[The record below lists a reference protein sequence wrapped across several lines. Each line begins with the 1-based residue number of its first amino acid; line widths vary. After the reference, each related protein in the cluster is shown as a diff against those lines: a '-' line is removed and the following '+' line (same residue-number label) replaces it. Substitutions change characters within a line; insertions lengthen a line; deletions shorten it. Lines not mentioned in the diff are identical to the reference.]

1 MFLFS
6 VKFNLRTYVLELN
19 YYCCNNIVLMADD
32 ERSQNHEAQHANCS
46 NMAVACVCD
55 SRNACSTL
63 EHSIT
68 NNKTSGRKVTTPSN
82 GYIKH
87 NYDENNQIHVVN
99 DNVSAFGR
107 GDSSHSTHES
117 ECQSKDSETTVSD
130 VSYQE
135 KTTSKIETS
144 CCKVDSDSVH
154 NCYDSTGPC
163 AATHSVDSVTNQ
175 LSQTSLSDSSA
186 SSSVSKD
193 VHLGIE
199 YVVYESEL
207 QMPDIMRLI
216 TKDLSE
222 PYSIYTYRYFIHNWP
237 KLCFLASIICAQ

>member
-1 MFLFS
+1 
-6 VKFNLRTYVLELN
+6 
-19 YYCCNNIVLMADD
+19 MADE

-46 NMAVACVCD
+46 NMAVSCD
-55 SRNACSTL
+55 SRNSCGTL

-68 NNKTSGRKVTTPSN
+68 NNKTSGRKVATQSN

-87 NYDENNQIHVVN
+87 NYDENKLIHAVN
-99 DNVSAFGR
+99 ENASGFRKADVSCSTES
-107 GDSSHSTHES
+107 DS
-117 ECQSKDSETTVSD
+117 QSKDPGTTAFD

-135 KTTSKIETS
+135 KIESKVETS
-144 CCKVDSDSVH
+144 CCKVEPDNVH
-154 NCYDSTGPC
+154 NCCDGTELS
-163 AATHSVDSVTNQ
+163 AATNYVDGITDQ
-175 LSQTSLSDSSA
+175 LSHSSLSDSTTTLTA
-186 SSSVSKD
+186 RKD
-193 VHLGIE
+193 VHRDIE

-237 KLCFLASIICAQ
+237 KLCFLASIHAFYPVILYNFFIFYG